1 MWFKHRAWIPAA
13 WLAAALNVGAVW
25 FAAQPAEPFH
35 ATGHALLAVLLAL
48 GARHLTERRRGA
60 IPGAELQQV
69 LDESEQLQRT
79 IDEMHP
85 RIQELEER
93 LDFADRLLAQ
103 QRGVERSDPLR
114 P

>member
-1 MWFKHRAWIPAA
+1 VWFKHRAWIPAA
-13 WLAAALNVGAVW
+13 WLAATLNVAAVW

-48 GARHLTERRRGA
+48 GARHLTLRRQSA
-60 IPGAELQQV
+60 TPGADLQQA
-69 LDESEQLQRT
+69 LEESEQLQQT
-79 IDEMHP
+79 IDAMHP

-93 LDFADRLLAQ
+93 LDFTERLLVQ
-103 QRGVERSDPLR
+103 QRDVERSDPPR